1 MLGALLTGLS
11 FGIFFS
17 IIVPLVNE
25 MYGQLEFGM
34 IWGVQVSSQAQCLM
48 PPLYMELIPQLYI
61 AISEQS

>member
-34 IWGVQVSSQAQCLM
+34 IWGVQVSSQAGCPILVGQFITTA
-48 PPLYMELIPQLYI
+48 YSIYK
-61 AISEQS
+61 